1 MNEHDGLQE
10 MTGSAPTSS
19 VDDPQG
25 AAVTDERFRR
35 VMAQATGVTVITTQV
50 RRVAR
55 HEPRMPY
62 VGIAPSR
69 RCAWSR
75 SA

>member
-35 VMAQATGVTVITTQV
+35 VMASFAI
-50 RRVAR
+50 RR
-55 HEPRMPY
+55 EL
-62 VGIAPSR
+62 
-69 RCAWSR
+69 
-75 SA
+75 